1 MPKLLLVFLLVP
13 VLAWGRDVTDTYLG
27 LGTEEGDYDEALDV
41 PWVEIE
47 TQVRR
52 GPVPEDL
59 TELEIQGLP
68 PGMTL
73 FADLKNLSVDR
84 RDHVVR
90 LWLVVR
96 SDQGAD
102 NGSYE
107 GFRCATGE
115 YKVYAYYNPKRST
128 PLRVVR
134 LPRWRAIRPN
144 DYRFDLAKSTLCS
157 GTNPRDPDRIR
168 AYPVPES
175 GDYQSPYE

>member
-1 MPKLLLVFLLVP
+1 MRTLFLFLLLVP
-13 VLAWGRDVTDTYLG
+13 ALAWGRGGVDAYLG
-27 LGTEEGDYDEALDV
+27 LGDEDNDYNEALDI

-47 TQVRR
+47 TQVQR
-52 GPVPEDL
+52 GPVEEDL
-59 TELEIQGLP
+59 TELEIRNLP

-73 FADLKNLSVDR
+73 LGDLNNLTVDR
-84 RDHVVR
+84 RDHVTR

-96 SDQGAD
+96 SESGAD

-134 LPRWRAIRPN
+134 LPRWKTIRPR
-144 DYRFDLAKSTLCS
+144 DYRLDLAKGTLCS

-168 AYPVPES
+168 AYPVRQS
-175 GDYQSPYE
+175 GDYHSPFD